1 VPAGHVV
8 LAEVLAKNA
17 STGHN
22 ALVGSRRW
30 WVFDRPL
37 LRDPLFVVGLVIGLV
52 GIVLGIPRLGDMGW
66 LAAVVSVVLTI
77 PFALLLVGI
86 VGGVV
91 REYRGGR
98 AARA

>member
-1 VPAGHVV
+1 M
-8 LAEVLAKNA
+8 
-17 STGHN
+17 
-22 ALVGSRRW
+22 
-30 WVFDRPL
+30 FDRPL